1 MNPILL
7 RLMPTMQAFTQ
18 PKQLEAYV
26 SLLNACL
33 ATATRPPPLFTTK
46 FMAAL
51 TPFLPSLATPEL
63 LNLMDLL
70 GTLNKLQPGFATG
83 KAVAQQL
90 KLRCESA
97 IAAGEAAEAVG
108 SGPTQ
113 ASLHASGDV
122 GDVAAADVP
131 EGELHARHAVRLVVA
146 LLDAGSADKSQ
157 QESAHKDLCKKLL
170 LTVAASH
177 QRGAIGDGDL
187 ALLFDG
193 PSLSKCVLAL
203 HRASLPLPAP
213 ILTALLQCAKSTL
226 WSVPPSELIALAAAF
241 MAYGCVPDVA
251 WLTGFEK
258 ALVSAAP
265 AMTPMQAAAAIAY
278 LYAAVTALGN
288 GSTYGCA
295 KPVLR
300 LLASRVSRVSEPGSL
315 GRVLLALSRLGW
327 REDPTSPVLIP
338 LVVPQL
344 QHLTAGLDF
353 ASLLQLV
360 QVR

>member
-1 MNPILL
+1 MS
-7 RLMPTMQAFTQ
+7 
-18 PKQLEAYV
+18 V
-26 SLLNACL
+26 LNACL
-33 ATATRPPPLFTTK
+33 ATSTRPPPLFTTK

-51 TPFLPSLATPEL
+51 TPSLPSLATPEL

-70 GTLNKLQPGFATG
+70 GTLNKLQPGIATG

-97 IAAGEAAEAVG
+97 IAAGEAAAALG

-113 ASLHASGDV
+113 AALPTSGDV
-122 GDVAAADVP
+122 GTVVELGTAPAVP

-157 QESAHKDLCKKLL
+157 QESAHRELCKKLL

-177 QRGAIGDGDL
+177 QRGAIGGDDL

-193 PSLSKCVLAL
+193 PCLSKCVLAL

-213 ILTALLQCAKSTL
+213 ILTSLLQCAKSTM

-258 ALVSAAP
+258 ALISAAP

-278 LYAAVTALGN
+278 LYAAVTALGS
-288 GSTYGCA
+288 GSTYGCS

-353 ASLLQLV
+353 SSVLQLV